1 MKYLGIA
8 RIRKGRVH
16 LPDSFPMEDGRQ
28 YDVVELGGD
37 ILLIP
42 SMLDKNRMAEISRL
56 ARQSIGEHRKTL
68 EDLAK

>member
-8 RIRKGRVH
+8 RVHKGRVR
-16 LPDSFPMEDGRQ
+16 LPDSYPMEDGRQ
-28 YDVVELGGD
+28 YDAVELGGD
-37 ILLIP
+37 ILLMP

-56 ARQSIGEHRKTL
+56 ARQSIGEHRKAL